1 MQLWPQT
8 CTPRTAN
15 QSPAI
20 KWPLALWTAARWLSV
35 VNLACSLRDLGV
47 LTSAYPKWHI
57 PEFLPTAYTEDTFF
71 HLVKFP
77 YSGNALGGP
86 SNLTALIWLCRG
98 REGSDS
104 GLTCPPH
111 VCVHRPEEM
120 QPSPEAD
127 VLGSSLRPAFNR
139 PSPQGD
145 DAGLSFSF
153 VNSAGWT
160 RWPRSFPLTS
170 QISTVHL
177 N

>member
-20 KWPLALWTAARWLSV
+20 NWPLALWTAVHWLSV

-57 PEFLPTAYTEDTFF
+57 PEFLPTTYTEDISF

-98 REGSDS
+98 GEGSDS
-104 GLTCPPH
+104 GLTRPPH
-111 VCVHRPEEM
+111 VCVH
-120 QPSPEAD
+120 
-127 VLGSSLRPAFNR
+127 
-139 PSPQGD
+139 
-145 DAGLSFSF
+145 
-153 VNSAGWT
+153 
-160 RWPRSFPLTS
+160 
-170 QISTVHL
+170 
-177 N
+177 